1 MLLLIAVLFCIFLII
16 GIPVAFALMLASIPV
31 FVLGGTMPPT
41 VAIQKMVTAL
51 ENFPLLAVPF
61 FILAGN
67 LMNATGITDRLVRFS
82 RLLTGWMAGG
92 LAQVSIVLSFMM
104 GGISGSAVADASMEA
119 RLLGPS
125 MKEQGYS
132 TGFIAAVLAFGSV
145 ITATIPPAIG
155 LILFGFINEVS
166 IGRLFLAGIIPGAVL
181 AVILMFTSWVIATRR
196 GYVPDIPFPARKQV
210 DGPFL
215 SRDAMLVGIVPA
227 ALLLFGAFGLFSLSA
242 TGQDLLLFSLIM
254 SLILYKEFRDS
265 IWAIVFP
272 IFLIIGF
279 RGGYF
284 TATEAG
290 VFLVFYAAFIGVVV
304 YRELTIS
311 KLIGAFRDTMSD
323 LGMVMLLIMMAAVL
337 GYAMTIE
344 RAPQQITEYMT
355 SITEDPAMLLLIVCG
370 ILVVSGMFLEGA
382 ANILLVTPI
391 VMPVLTHAGFD
402 EIHMGILIVTLIN
415 FGGLTPPVGVIMFT
429 VCGILGCKTGEFTR
443 ASIPFFIAMAVFF
456 LLLAMVPGISLFL
469 PTALM

>member
-1 MLLLIAVLFCIFLII
+1 MLFTIAILFAIFLVI

-31 FVLGGTMPPT
+31 FIWEGTMPPT

-92 LAQVSIVLSFMM
+92 LAQVSIVLSLLM

-125 MKEQGYS
+125 MKAQGYAPA
-132 TGFIAAVLAFGSV
+132 FIAAVLACGSV

-166 IGRLFLAGIIPGAVL
+166 IGRLFLGGIIPGVL
-181 AVILMFTSWVIATRR
+181 LTVFLMATTWLVAKRR
-196 GYVPDIPFPARKQV
+196 GYAPDLPEMPKASELGDSFV
-210 DGPFL
+210 
-215 SRDAMLVGIVPA
+215 
-227 ALLLFGAFGLFSLSA
+227 
-242 TGQDLLLFSLIM
+242 
-254 SLILYKEFRDS
+254 ES
-265 IWAIVFP
+265 IWALAFP
-272 IFLIIGF
+272 VFLIIGF

-290 VFLVFYAAFIGVVV
+290 VFLVFYAIFIGVVV
-304 YRELTIS
+304 YRELTIQ
-311 KLIGAFRDTMSD
+311 KLIGAFHETMSD

-355 SITEDPAMLLLIVCG
+355 SITDNPAMLLLIVCG

-391 VMPVLTHAGFD
+391 VLPVLIHAGFD
-402 EIHMGILIVTLIN
+402 PIHMGILIVLLIN

-429 VCGILGCKTGEFTR
+429 VCGILDVKTGAFTR
-443 ASIPFFIAMAVFF
+443 AALPFFLAFALFF
-456 LLLAMVPGISLFL
+456 LLLALVPGLSTLL
-469 PTALM
+469 PGLLM

>member
-1 MLLLIAVLFCIFLII
+1 MLLIIAVLFVIFLMI

-31 FVLGGTMPPT
+31 FVLEGTMPPT
-41 VAIQKMVTAL
+41 IAIQKMVTAL

-67 LMNATGITDRLVRFS
+67 LMNATGITERLVRFS

-92 LAQVSIVLSFMM
+92 LGQVSIVLSLMM

-125 MKEQGYS
+125 MLAQGYS
-132 TGFIAAVLAFGSV
+132 KGFIAAVLAFGSV

-166 IGRLFLAGIIPGAVL
+166 IGRLFLAGIIPGVVL
-181 AVILMFTSWVIATRR
+181 TAILMTTTYIVASRR
-196 GYVPDIPFPARKQV
+196 GYVADLPELPKAREL
-210 DGPFL
+210 GASFL
-215 SRDAMLVGIVPA
+215 DSMW
-227 ALLLFGAFGLFSLSA
+227 AL
-242 TGQDLLLFSLIM
+242 
-254 SLILYKEFRDS
+254 
-265 IWAIVFP
+265 VFP
-272 IFLIIGF
+272 VFLIIGF

-290 VFLVFYAAFIGVVV
+290 VFLVFYATFIGVVV
-304 YRELTIS
+304 YRELTIPR
-311 KLIGAFRDTMSD
+311 LVEAFRSTMSD

-355 SITEDPAMLLLIVCG
+355 SITSNPSLLLLIVCG
-370 ILVVSGMFLEGA
+370 LLVVSGMFLEGA

-391 VMPVLTHAGFD
+391 VMPILIHAGFD
-402 EIHMGILIVTLIN
+402 PIHMGILIVTLIN

-429 VCGILGCKTGEFTR
+429 VCGILGCKTGEFTV
-443 ASIPFFIAMAVFF
+443 AAIPFFIAMLVFF
-456 LLLAMVPGISLFL
+456 VLLAMMPSLALYL
-469 PTALM
+469 PTIWMG